1 MRKRN
6 IANMSNPSGQPFNP
20 MTTPNDRVA
29 DAAID
34 PVYLNRWSPRSF
46 NDSPIT
52 ETELKAILEAAR
64 WAPSAMNAQPWRFA
78 YTLRG
83 DSAWAAINGGLVP
96 GNQLW
101 AGKAAALVVIASYTK
116 LTLPTGGDPVPNASH
131 ALDAGAAW
139 AFLALNATQQGWF
152 THAMG
157 GFDAAAI
164 AAAVNLPADT
174 VVHAVVA
181 IGKQGPADV
190 LPDALQAREKPSPRH
205 PLSALAFHGKF

>member
-1 MRKRN
+1 
-6 IANMSNPSGQPFNP
+6 MSTPSPR
-20 MTTPNDRVA
+20 TA

-46 NDSPIT
+46 DDTPMT

-83 DSAWAAINGGLVP
+83 DSAWAAIHGGLVP

-116 LTLPTGGDPVPNASH
+116 LTPPTGGDPFPTPATPLTPAQHGHCWHSMRPSKAGSRTPWVALMPPPSPPQSTYLLTPLFMPLSRSANKAQRTCCRKLCKHARSH
-131 ALDAGAAW
+131 
-139 AFLALNATQQGWF
+139 
-152 THAMG
+152 
-157 GFDAAAI
+157 
-164 AAAVNLPADT
+164 
-174 VVHAVVA
+174 
-181 IGKQGPADV
+181 
-190 LPDALQAREKPSPRH
+190 LPDTRCQRWPSTVASDFCLTPTRIAH
-205 PLSALAFHGKF
+205 DIF